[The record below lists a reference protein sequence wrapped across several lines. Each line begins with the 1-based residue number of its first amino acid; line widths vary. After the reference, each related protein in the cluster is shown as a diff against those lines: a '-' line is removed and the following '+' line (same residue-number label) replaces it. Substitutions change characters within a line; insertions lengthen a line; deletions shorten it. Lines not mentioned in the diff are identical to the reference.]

1 MMKGLKRLGI
11 ILDLLL
17 LAASLTG
24 GGPIAAQLRMITLV
38 VASVVGA
45 LAVFCAV
52 VLTVGIAGQRQP
64 PYPM

>member
-1 MMKGLKRLGI
+1 MKTAKRCGLL
-11 ILDLLL
+11 LDLLL
-17 LAASLTG
+17 LATSLAG
-24 GGPIAAQLRMITLV
+24 GGPIAAQLRVLTLV